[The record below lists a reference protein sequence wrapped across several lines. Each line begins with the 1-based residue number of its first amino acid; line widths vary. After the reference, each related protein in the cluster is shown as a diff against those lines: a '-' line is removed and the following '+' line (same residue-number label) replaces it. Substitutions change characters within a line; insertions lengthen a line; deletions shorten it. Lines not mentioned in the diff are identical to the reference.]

1 MGSFYGASS
10 ASNPAGAPFSS
21 GPFPGSTQPPGAG
34 SAPPLVLPQFGSFG
48 PGFGGLQFGN
58 LGGAFGQSPF
68 VPTGRQPDWST
79 GPIASSPVP
88 STQGG
93 QGFPASQPGS
103 SGDAILPG
111 PPGLAFR
118 GKGPPGP
125 PPGLQGSTRGDQGQG
140 QQRLG
145 SGSAGSGGSHGQ
157 QQGLGGLSGAPA
169 QHVSVADSKG
179 DAAAAAL
186 PDDVFDAPPGQVCGL
201 LGYNKGWQCMPA
213 PSACLLQWRHPALF
227 SRVVITQ
234 RDVTCRATILGSQGT
249 CPRTSSAGQTGVVG
263 GVGVAVAVTGAVA
276 SAAEASVKVGMTVCT
291 ITLQLGDLTGG
302 RPPSALLHSSVS
314 EPFSMCMWWR
324 SEDSSR
330 MYRALGVLLRPVL
343 EEFSLQLSR
352 SCCRQCKH

>member
-34 SAPPLVLPQFGSFG
+34 SAPPLVLPQFGSFS

-111 PPGLAFR
+111 PPGLAFK

-125 PPGLQGSTRGDQGQG
+125 PPGLQGSSRGSQGQG
-140 QQRLG
+140 QQRQGNGGAGGG
-145 SGSAGSGGSHGQ
+145 SSHGQ

-169 QHVSVADSKG
+169 QHAGVADSKG
-179 DAAAAAL
+179 DAAAVL
-186 PDDVFDAPPGQVCGL
+186 PDDVFDAPPGQVGGL
-201 LGYNKGWQCMPA
+201 LGYNKLISA
-213 PSACLLQWRHPALF
+213 PGACFLQSRHPALF
-227 SRVVITQ
+227 QGVAITQ
-234 RDVTCRATILGSQGT
+234 RSVTCRTTILGSRGT
-249 CPRTSSAGQTGVVG
+249 
-263 GVGVAVAVTGAVA
+263 
-276 SAAEASVKVGMTVCT
+276 
-291 ITLQLGDLTGG
+291 
-302 RPPSALLHSSVS
+302 
-314 EPFSMCMWWR
+314 
-324 SEDSSR
+324 
-330 MYRALGVLLRPVL
+330 
-343 EEFSLQLSR
+343 
-352 SCCRQCKH
+352 